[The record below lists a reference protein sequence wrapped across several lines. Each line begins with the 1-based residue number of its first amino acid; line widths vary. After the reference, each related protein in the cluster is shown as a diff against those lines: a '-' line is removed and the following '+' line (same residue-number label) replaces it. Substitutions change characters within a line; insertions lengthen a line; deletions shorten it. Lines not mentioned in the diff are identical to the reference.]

1 MVNALTPG
9 LALSSSRR
17 AMVVATVVAATWMAS
32 IDSTI
37 TNLAFR
43 DIAGGLNV
51 SIDEVA
57 WISTSYVLAMV
68 TALPLSGWL
77 AANVG
82 RKRAFIISVA
92 VFTVASLACALSG
105 SLVQLTLARFVQ
117 GFAAGVMQPLGAAA
131 LMDAFPREDL
141 PKVFKY
147 IGFGGMVGPLA
158 GPILGGTLLATFPW
172 PAIFLINVPIGAVAL
187 WLGMTSLNEQSDRGE
202 RSAFDW
208 SALAL
213 LGGGLAAMQFVIQQ
227 GPRDD
232 WFSSPSVTA
241 AALAAVV
248 ALALFVRGQLRSARP
263 LVDLHPLSSP
273 SFSIGLALAIVSGIG
288 LTGTAFIVPLFFEQ
302 VLGFDAATAGLGVV
316 PAAAATIVGIQ
327 IAGMLAARRVS
338 PVVVALV
345 GLGCFAAGTLWFCLL
360 GKNVGF
366 SEIIA
371 PRLVQ
376 GLGNGLIYLPLNVII
391 MRRVPERWYDAA
403 SGLSGLAR
411 QLGVSLGYA
420 VLSGLLVRAQTS
432 AASDFGARVRVTAA
446 ALEPIRASLVSHGFS
461 AADASTY
468 SLALFAQLAA
478 RNATLWGYNQTFFI
492 IGMLS
497 VVTMPVVALLWRTAD
512 RGGDLA

>member
-1 MVNALTPG
+1 MINALAPG
-9 LALSSSRR
+9 LAPSSRR
-17 AMVVATVVAATWMAS
+17 RALVVATVVAATWMAS

-68 TALPLSGWL
+68 TALPLAGWL
-77 AANVG
+77 AANIG
-82 RKRAFIISVA
+82 RKRAFIIAVS

-117 GFAAGVMQPLGAAA
+117 GFAAGAMQPLAAAA
-131 LMDAFPREDL
+131 LLDAFPREDL

-172 PAIFLINVPIGAVAL
+172 PSIFLINLPIGAVTL
-187 WLGMTSLNEQSDRGE
+187 WLAVTSLHEQSERGE

-213 LGGGLAAMQFVIQQ
+213 LGSGLAAMQFVIQQ

-232 WFSSPSVTA
+232 WFDSPAVTA
-241 AALAAVV
+241 AALTAVA
-248 ALALFVRGQLRSARP
+248 ALALFVRTQLRASRP
-263 LVDLHPLSSP
+263 LVDLRPLASP
-273 SFSIGLALAIVSGIG
+273 SFTIGLGLAIVSGIG

-316 PAAAATIVGIQ
+316 PAAIATLVGIQ
-327 IAGMLAARRVS
+327 IAGMVSRRIS
-338 PVVVALV
+338 PIVVALV
-345 GLGCFAAGTLWFCLL
+345 GLACFAAGTLWFCLL
-360 GKNVGF
+360 GKDVGF
-366 SEIIA
+366 AEIVA

-391 MRRVPERWYDAA
+391 MRRVPQRWYDAA

-420 VLSGLLVRAQTS
+420 VLSGLLVRAQSS
-432 AASDFGARVRVTAA
+432 AATDFASRVRVTATSLA
-446 ALEPIRASLVSHGFS
+446 PIRASLIAHGFS
-461 AADASTY
+461 ATDASTY
-468 SLALFAQLAA
+468 SMSVFAELAA
-478 RNATLWGYNQTFFI
+478 RNALLWGYNETFFI

-497 VVTMPVVALLWRTAD
+497 VVTMPVVAILWRSAS
-512 RGGDLA
+512 RGGEVA

>member
-1 MVNALTPG
+1 
-9 LALSSSRR
+9 
-17 AMVVATVVAATWMAS
+17 MVVATVVAATWMAS

-92 VFTVASLACALSG
+92 VFTLASLACAVSG

-158 GPILGGTLLATFPW
+158 GPILGGSLLANFPW
-172 PAIFLINVPIGAVAL
+172 PAIFLINLPIGAATL
-187 WLGMTSLNEQSDRGE
+187 WLAVAALREQSDRGE

-241 AALAAVV
+241 AALAAVA
-248 ALALFVRGQLRSARP
+248 ALALFVRSQLRSARP

-273 SFSIGLALAIVSGIG
+273 SFSIGLALAIISGIG

-327 IAGMLAARRVS
+327 IAGMMSRRVS

-345 GLGCFAAGTLWFCLL
+345 GLACFAAGTLWFCLL

-366 SEIIA
+366 AEIVA

-391 MRRVPERWYDAA
+391 MRHVPQRWYDAA

-420 VLSGLLVRAQTS
+420 VLSGLLVRAQSS
-432 AASDFGARVRVTAA
+432 AASDFGARVRITASG
-446 ALEPIRASLVSHGFS
+446 LEPIRAALVAHGYS
-461 AADASTY
+461 AGDASTY